1 MSRPQGFCPR
11 QKGMFRMRCPECGT
25 LVSDE
30 DLFCGECGAILAPS
44 LPDEPVDVLPADG
57 PVEPAVPL
65 PLDLP
70 LEPSP
75 PSATPA
81 VRDSRANIAFILGV
95 VSVASIVASCI
106 PILGSLIGCVGPV
119 AGIVAIILGAVAKR
133 DIRARGG
140 LQDDW
145 NRAHQGM
152 ILGIAG
158 IAIYGVLLVIGILF
172 GVGAGLLGEF

>member
-1 MSRPQGFCPR
+1 
-11 QKGMFRMRCPECGT
+11 
-25 LVSDE
+25 
-30 DLFCGECGAILAPS
+30 
-44 LPDEPVDVLPADG
+44 LPDEPVEVLPVEG
-57 PVEPAVPL
+57 PVEPAAPL

-81 VRDSRANIAFILGV
+81 VRDSRANIALILGV

-106 PILGSLIGCVGPV
+106 PLLGSLIGCVGPV
-119 AGIVAIILGAVAKR
+119 AGIVAIILGAVVKR

-145 NRAHQGM
+145 KRAHQGM

-158 IAIYGVLLVIGILF
+158 IVIYAVLLGIGILL